1 MLCAGGNTWSP
12 GYAAWFK
19 LFFVCGL
26 NYLSPLTLAVW
37 TSISIFTISTPFC
50 YLYDFWMNVEDS
62 FSWCLSLLPSVFT
75 AVAKSVI
82 HFWTMGFEQQEYDK
96 GFTFHRVNRLTSQR
110 YEQPHC
116 CHGNFLCLG
125 LRRLR
130 QHRRTVRDVS
140 FIKLTLWT
148 TTSSLF
154 IVSES
159 WPSSLGNQYQNS
171 VPPHFHGETHLT
183 SKNSKCRSS
192 HDSQWKRRTLL
203 KKQRQL

>member
-1 MLCAGGNTWSP
+1 M
-12 GYAAWFK
+12 
-19 LFFVCGL
+19 
-26 NYLSPLTLAVW
+26 
-37 TSISIFTISTPFC
+37 ISEF
-50 YLYDFWMNVEDS
+50 EDS

-116 CHGNFLCLG
+116 CHGKFSLSRPMSLETTQKNCSGCLVYKVNA
-125 LRRLR
+125 LN
-130 QHRRTVRDVS
+130 HCIFS
-140 FIKLTLWT
+140 FYRFWILTLKPRQPIPKFC
-148 TTSSLF
+148 SSSF
-154 IVSES
+154 
-159 WPSSLGNQYQNS
+159 PRRNS
-171 VPPHFHGETHLT
+171 PA